1 MQKLD
6 GLPVKP
12 KDART
17 SKTEQSEE
25 AAEVLTYENLGIAVV
40 DLPKYYNRMK
50 LRNNAFKKEF
60 QVNKHINKIIVI
72 IISRKRCFKFNL
84 HELMMS

>member
-1 MQKLD
+1 MQKGD
-6 GLPVKP
+6 GIPVKP

-17 SKTEQSEE
+17 SKTEKSAE
-25 AAEVLTYENLGIAVV
+25 AAEVLTYENLGIAVT

-60 QVNKHINKIIVI
+60 QVNKHINKIVLI
-72 IISRKRCFKFNL
+72 IKTKKGVLRKNKAPFA
-84 HELMMS
+84 